1 MPVDTPAR
9 DRSLHRL
16 SPDGRF
22 LNRLLTFL
30 AMTLPQRTQTPN
42 PTTRTDPA
50 ANVRAL
56 ARLLDAAV
64 GIPGTKFRVGLD
76 ALIGLVPGV
85 GDLAGAAMSGYII
98 LAAARL
104 GAPKP
109 VLFRMILNVA
119 IDSVVGAI
127 PLLGDLFDA
136 GWRANTRNTALL
148 DRHLAAP
155 AEAKKASVGV
165 VIGVVAAL
173 VLLAIGAVLLT
184 IGIVRAIGALV
195 GF

>member
-1 MPVDTPAR
+1 
-9 DRSLHRL
+9 
-16 SPDGRF
+16 
-22 LNRLLTFL
+22 
-30 AMTLPQRTQTPN
+30 MTLPQRTAHRD
-42 PTTRTDPA
+42 TRSDDPA
-50 ANVRAL
+50 AGVRTL
-56 ARLLDAAV
+56 ARLLDSAV
-64 GIPGTKFRVGLD
+64 TVPGTNFRVGLD

-85 GDLAGAAMSGYII
+85 GDMAGAAMSGYIV

-109 VLFRMILNVA
+109 VLMRMILNVA
-119 IDSVVGAI
+119 IDGVVGSV

-136 GWRANTRNTALL
+136 GWRANIRNTALL

-155 AEAKKASVGV
+155 AQARKGSIAVM
-165 VIGVVAAL
+165 IGVAALL

-184 IGIVRAIGALV
+184 IGVVKAIGALV

>member
-1 MPVDTPAR
+1 
-9 DRSLHRL
+9 
-16 SPDGRF
+16 
-22 LNRLLTFL
+22 
-30 AMTLPQRTQTPN
+30 MTIPQRTPA
-42 PTTRTDPA
+42 PSTRTDPA
-50 ANVRAL
+50 AGVRAL

-98 LAAARL
+98 LSAARL

-119 IDSVVGAI
+119 IDSVVGSI
-127 PLLGDLFDA
+127 PVLGDLFDA

-148 DRHLAAP
+148 DRHLESP
-155 AEAKKASVGV
+155 VQAKKTSIGMM
-165 VIGVVAAL
+165 IGVAALL
-173 VLLAIGAVLLT
+173 VLLAIGAIALT
-184 IGIVRAIGALV
+184 IAIVKGIGALV

>member
-1 MPVDTPAR
+1 
-9 DRSLHRL
+9 
-16 SPDGRF
+16 
-22 LNRLLTFL
+22 
-30 AMTLPQRTQTPN
+30 MTLPQRSSSP
-42 PTTRTDPA
+42 PGRPGPSDPA
-50 ANVRAL
+50 AGVRAL
-56 ARLLDAAV
+56 ARLLDSAV
-64 GIPGTKFRVGLD
+64 TVPGTKFRVGLD

-104 GAPKP
+104 GAPKT

-119 IDSVVGAI
+119 VDSIVGAV

-148 DRHLAAP
+148 DRHLTAP
-155 AEAKKASVGV
+155 AEAKRASLGV
-165 VIGVVAAL
+165 VIGVVALL
-173 VLLAIGAVLLT
+173 VLLALGAAALT
-184 IGIVRAIGALV
+184 VGIVRAIGALV

>member
-1 MPVDTPAR
+1 
-9 DRSLHRL
+9 
-16 SPDGRF
+16 
-22 LNRLLTFL
+22 
-30 AMTLPQRTQTPN
+30 MTIPQRTQATS
-42 PTTRTDPA
+42 TRADPA
-50 ANVRAL
+50 AGVRAL

-98 LAAARL
+98 LSAARL

-119 IDSVVGAI
+119 IDSVVGSI
-127 PLLGDLFDA
+127 PVLGDLFDA

-148 DRHLAAP
+148 DRHLESP
-155 AEAKKASVGV
+155 VQAKKTSIGMM
-165 VIGVVAAL
+165 IGVAALL
-173 VLLAIGAVLLT
+173 VLLAIGAIALT
-184 IGIVRAIGALV
+184 IAIVKGIGALV

>member
-1 MPVDTPAR
+1 
-9 DRSLHRL
+9 
-16 SPDGRF
+16 
-22 LNRLLTFL
+22 
-30 AMTLPQRTQTPN
+30 MTIPQRTQATS
-42 PTTRTDPA
+42 TRTDPA
-50 ANVRAL
+50 AGVRAL

-98 LAAARL
+98 LSAARL

-119 IDSVVGAI
+119 IDSVVGSI
-127 PLLGDLFDA
+127 PVLGDLFDA

-148 DRHLAAP
+148 DRHLESP
-155 AEAKKASVGV
+155 VQAKKTSIGMM
-165 VIGVVAAL
+165 IGVAALL
-173 VLLAIGAVLLT
+173 VLLAIGAIALT
-184 IGIVRAIGALV
+184 IAIVKGIGALV

>member
-1 MPVDTPAR
+1 
-9 DRSLHRL
+9 
-16 SPDGRF
+16 
-22 LNRLLTFL
+22 
-30 AMTLPQRTQTPN
+30 MTLPQRTPTPA
-42 PTTRTDPA
+42 TRADPA
-50 ANVRAL
+50 AGVRAL
-56 ARLLDAAV
+56 ARLLDSAFE
-64 GIPGTKFRVGLD
+64 IPGTRFRVGLD

-85 GDLAGAAMSGYII
+85 GDMAGAAVSSYIV

-119 IDSVVGAI
+119 VDAVVGSI

-148 DRHLAAP
+148 DRHLEAP
-155 AEAKKASVGV
+155 AETKKHSVSV
-165 VIGVVAAL
+165 MIGVV
-173 VLLAIGAVLLT
+173 VLLLLLAVGAVLLT
-184 IGIVRAIGALV
+184 IAVVRAVGALV